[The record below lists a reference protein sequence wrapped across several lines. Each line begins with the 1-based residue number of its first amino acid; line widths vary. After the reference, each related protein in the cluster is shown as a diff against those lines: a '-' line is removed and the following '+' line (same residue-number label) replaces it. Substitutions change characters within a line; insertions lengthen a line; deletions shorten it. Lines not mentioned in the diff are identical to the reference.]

1 MTFANINSL
10 MVWSGSGPYSLRMGG
25 GGLMVINCDGDRS
38 SPFGNKVTS
47 EEFRPDF

>member
-1 MTFANINSL
+1 MEWE
-10 MVWSGSGPYSLRMGG
+10 WSIQLEDG